1 MVQRDFDIGIHLV
14 QRFQDLLHAC
24 GPIRGGFRAGNE
36 LRRRGPLGDAFCHTV
51 GISFRISRQSWVL
64 LFAAIIAFGGCL
76 WGSFHFD
83 DYSLF
88 STDLWR
94 PFEIRPL
101 TYLTFWLNDLAGG
114 SNPWGYHAVNLL
126 LHLSA
131 VVLLFDVLR
140 RLMSP
145 RAAWIAG
152 AVFAVH
158 PFQAEPV
165 NYIFARSITLAT
177 LLCLASLA
185 SWISGHRWWA
195 VAWFGGALLA
205 KEECVAF
212 PALLLLLEGWKLR
225 GQREKQPEIKRVLG
239 PIAAMIALSVLAGI
253 RVFIAVART
262 PGAPAGAQAGISWQA
277 YALAQGLVI
286 PRYLRML
293 VLPWGFSV
301 DPDIAVPPAWLGI
314 LAWLALAVLAA
325 AAAMFALRDK
335 QAGLWLLAGFIL
347 LLPSSSVL
355 PVADLAA
362 DRRLYLPMIGF
373 AAAAGVL
380 LERVRPPVVV
390 AGLAIL
396 TVLSVVRT
404 QTWRTEASLWEDAA
418 TKAPN
423 KVRPKIQ
430 LARAVEPARAIEILQ
445 EARRMA
451 PDNALVPSEEGRI
464 YLSLGKPDLALLAF
478 GRALALEPRSADALN
493 NRGAALLALDQRA
506 AAQADF
512 ERAVAI
518 DACQFDAR
526 LNLERLGVSIAPAPG
541 CKFSREQRT
550 LLGN

>member
-1 MVQRDFDIGIHLV
+1 M
-14 QRFQDLLHAC
+14 
-24 GPIRGGFRAGNE
+24 
-36 LRRRGPLGDAFCHTV
+36 
-51 GISFRISRQSWVL
+51 
-64 LFAAIIAFGGCL
+64 
-76 WGSFHFD
+76 
-83 DYSLF
+83 
-88 STDLWR
+88 WR
-94 PFEIRPL
+94 PFDIRPL

-114 SNPWGYHAVNLL
+114 QNPLGYHAVNLL
-126 LHLSA
+126 LHLAA

-145 RAAWIAG
+145 KAAWIA
-152 AVFAVH
+152 AAIFAVH

-177 LLCLASLA
+177 VLCLASLA
-185 SWISGHRWWA
+185 SWIAGHRWWA

-225 GQREKQPEIKRVLG
+225 ERKTQPEIKRVLR
-239 PIAAMIALSVLAGI
+239 PIVAMFALSVLAGI
-253 RVFIAVART
+253 RVFFAIAQN

-286 PRYLRML
+286 LRYLRML

-314 LAWLALAVLAA
+314 LAWLALALLAS
-325 AAAMFALRDK
+325 AAAMFALRGK

-347 LLPSSSVL
+347 LLPSSSLL

-380 LERVRPPVVV
+380 LERVRPPIVVV
-390 AGLAIL
+390 GLAVL
-396 TVLSVVRT
+396 TAFSVLRT
-404 QTWRTEASLWEDAA
+404 QTWSTEVSLWEDAA
-418 TKAPN
+418 AKAPN
-423 KVRPKIQ
+423 KVRPMIQ
-430 LARAVEPARAIEILQ
+430 LARAVEPARAIEILE
-445 EARRMA
+445 EAQRIA

-464 YLSLGKPDLALLAF
+464 YLSLGKPGLALVAF

-512 ERAVAI
+512 ERALAI

-526 LNLERLGVSIAPAPG
+526 LNLERLGVAIAPPAG

-550 LLGN
+550 LLGKGN

>member
-1 MVQRDFDIGIHLV
+1 M
-14 QRFQDLLHAC
+14 
-24 GPIRGGFRAGNE
+24 GGR
-36 LRRRGPLGDAFCHTV
+36 
-51 GISFRISRQSWVL
+51 
-64 LFAAIIAFGGCL
+64 
-76 WGSFHFD
+76 
-83 DYSLF
+83 
-88 STDLWR
+88 
-94 PFEIRPL
+94 
-101 TYLTFWLNDLAGG
+101 
-114 SNPWGYHAVNLL
+114 NPWGYHAVNLL
-126 LHLSA
+126 LHLAA
-131 VVLLFDVLR
+131 VVLLFEVLK

-145 RAAWIAG
+145 KAAWIA
-152 AVFAVH
+152 AAIFALH

-177 LLCLASLA
+177 VLCLASLA
-185 SWISGHRWWA
+185 SWITGHRWWA

-225 GQREKQPEIKRVLG
+225 EQGERRAEIKRVLR
-239 PIAAMIALSVLAGI
+239 PVVAMFALSVLAGI
-253 RVFIAVART
+253 RVFIAIAQT

-286 PRYLRML
+286 LRYLRML

-314 LAWLALAVLAA
+314 LAWLALALLAGA
-325 AAAMFALRDK
+325 AVMFALRGK
-335 QAGLWLLAGFIL
+335 QAALWLLAGFIL

-396 TVLSVVRT
+396 TALSVVRT
-404 QTWRTEASLWEDAA
+404 QTWRTEASLWEDAVR
-418 TKAPN
+418 KAPN

-430 LARAVEPARAIEILQ
+430 LARAVEPARAIEILE
-445 EARRMA
+445 EAQRIA

-464 YLSLGKPDLALLAF
+464 YLSLGKPDLALVAF

-493 NRGAALLALDQRA
+493 NRGAALLALDQRP

-512 ERAVAI
+512 ERALAI

-526 LNLERLGVSIAPAPG
+526 LNLERLGVAIAPPPG
-541 CKFSREQRT
+541 CKFSGEQRT
-550 LLGN
+550 LLGHY

>member
-1 MVQRDFDIGIHLV
+1 MHAASSLGGSFGAGNQLGRRDFLD
-14 QRFQDLLHAC
+14 
-24 GPIRGGFRAGNE
+24 RAICC
-36 LRRRGPLGDAFCHTV
+36 AICHTG
-51 GISFRISRQSWVL
+51 GIDFRLSRQSWVL

-88 STDLWR
+88 ASDLWR
-94 PFEIRPL
+94 PFDIRPL
-101 TYLTFWLNDLAGG
+101 TYLTFWLNELVGG
-114 SNPWGYHAVNLL
+114 QNPLGYHAVNLL
-126 LHLSA
+126 LHLAA
-131 VVLLFDVLR
+131 VVLLFEVLK
-140 RLMSP
+140 RLISP
-145 RAAWIAG
+145 KAAWIA
-152 AVFAVH
+152 AAIFAVH

-177 LLCLASLA
+177 VLCLASLA
-185 SWISGHRWWA
+185 SWIAGHRWWA

-225 GQREKQPEIKRVLG
+225 EQRERQPEIKRVLG
-239 PIAAMIALSVLAGI
+239 PIVAMFVLSVLAGI
-253 RVFIAVART
+253 RVFIAIAQN
-262 PGAPAGAQAGISWQA
+262 PGAPAGTQAGISWQA

-286 PRYLRML
+286 LRYLRML
-293 VLPWGFSV
+293 LLPWGFSV

-314 LAWLALAVLAA
+314 LAWLALALLAA
-325 AAAMFALRDK
+325 AAAMFALRGK

-347 LLPSSSVL
+347 LLPSSSLL

-380 LERVRPPVVV
+380 LERVRPPIVVV
-390 AGLAIL
+390 GLAVL
-396 TVLSVVRT
+396 TAFSVVRT
-404 QTWRTEASLWEDAA
+404 QTWRTEVSLWEDAA
-418 TKAPN
+418 AKAPN
-423 KVRPKIQ
+423 KVRPMIQ
-430 LARAVEPARAIEILQ
+430 LARAVEPARAIEILE
-445 EARRMA
+445 EARRIA

-464 YLSLGKPDLALLAF
+464 YLSLGKPDLALVAF

-493 NRGAALLALDQRA
+493 NRGAALLALDQRP

-512 ERAVAI
+512 ERALAI

-526 LNLERLGVSIAPAPG
+526 LNLERLGVGIAPPPG
-541 CKFSREQRT
+541 CKFSREQRA
-550 LLGN
+550 LLK